1 MAIGICDWGIGGI
14 GLYKLIREKSDVDVV
29 YFSDAG
35 FTPYGKVPTE
45 ELRERLQIVFNYFKS
60 LGISQIAVACNA
72 ASTVIPDNKNTTGI
86 IEHAIHLVSK
96 INPEAIAVVGGK
108 RTIESDLYKN
118 ALEKKGIKTTQRIAQ
133 VLSARIEAGDIA
145 SKELDDDIHEI
156 FEPIKNSDYI
166 LLACTHYPV
175 ISERINSFATK
186 SRLLDPSTEM
196 AEWIFSNWENL
207 SGNSKIKWVTTGD
220 TEQMKSAAEKS
231 FGLIINEIEK
241 IIL

>member
-14 GLYKLIREKSDVDVV
+14 GLYKLIRERSNVDVI

-45 ELRERLQIVFNYFKS
+45 ELRERLQVVFEFFRNR
-60 LGISQIAVACNA
+60 GVTQIAVACNA
-72 ASTVIPDNKNTTGI
+72 ASTVIPQDKNTTGI
-86 IEHAIHLVSK
+86 IEHAIEMVSK
-96 INPEAIAVVGGK
+96 LNPETIAVVGGK

-145 SKELDDDIHEI
+145 SKELDNDIQEI
-156 FEPIKNSDYI
+156 FEPIKNSDYV

-175 ISERINSFATK
+175 IAERINTFTPASQ
-186 SRLLDPSTEM
+186 LLDPSTEM
-196 AEWIFSNWENL
+196 AEWIFSNWKNL
-207 SGNSKIKWVTTGD
+207 SGQSNVTWTTTGD
-220 TEQMKSAAEKS
+220 VVQMKSAASKS
-231 FGLIINEIEK
+231 FGIDINEIEN
-241 IIL
+241 IQL

>member
-14 GLYKLIREKSDVDVV
+14 GLYKLIREKSNVDVV

-45 ELRERLQIVFNYFKS
+45 ELRERMKVVFSYFQNS
-60 LGISQIAVACNA
+60 GISQIAVACNA
-72 ASTVIPDNKNTTGI
+72 ASTVIPADKNSTGI
-86 IEHAIHLVSK
+86 IEHAINMVSK
-96 INPEAIAVVGGK
+96 INPPAIGVVGGK

-145 SKELDDDIHEI
+145 SEELDNDIREI
-156 FEPIKNSDYI
+156 FEPVKNSNYI

-175 ISERINSFATK
+175 ISERINSFAPLSK
-186 SRLLDPSTEM
+186 LLDPSTEM
-196 AEWIFSNWENL
+196 AEWIFSNWQNL
-207 SGNSKIKWVTTGD
+207 SGDSKVKWVTTGD
-220 TEQMKSAAEKS
+220 TGQMKFAATKS
-231 FGLIINEIEK
+231 FGVEINEIEK